1 MNTLLNI
8 FRIGFWSIFIID
20 LTFQLHLKGFIGK
33 VTLFLMCVFFI
44 GWTFLEIYLYFR
56 KKRRFKMR

>member
-33 VTLFLMCVFFI
+33 VTLFLMSVFFI
-44 GWTFLEIYLYFR
+44 GWTILEIYHYIQ
-56 KKRRFKMR
+56 KRRRLR